1 MRLLTFVEFLE
12 LVVFATLAVVSYVA
26 WRRRGGRSAAWLA
39 LTFGILA
46 AVVPVSWF
54 TPPTATGAAI
64 ELLRR
69 AIVLLLA
76 LFPYCL
82 YRFTWTFAP
91 GSRRAEPL
99 ARAATALVATATLV
113 VPSVASPAGA
123 WPLWYVAYAIG
134 FSLDWTLL
142 SLLSVVRLWRAGRGQ
157 PTVARRRMRTLGA
170 AAIVL
175 NIALFIVLG
184 SGGRG
189 SAHVT
194 LAAQCAG
201 LVSAVLFLLGF
212 VPPRALRTWWRRA
225 EVLAFRKAEAALMGA
240 DTAERVATILL
251 PHAAELVGARGA
263 MLVTEDGEVRARH
276 GIGGADADAAAAR
289 LPLPA
294 EPAAD
299 PLFLDGM
306 VAIPVRQGW
315 LAVTTSPVAPFFGP
329 EELSLLLTLAHLAGL
344 ALDRAELF
352 DRERLGRQVLA
363 EREFQLAEAQ
373 RTAQVGSYTWDLAT
387 SAVTWSDEMM
397 RLLGFTEEVVDK
409 GGAFAS
415 RIHPD
420 DRARVLDAWRAA
432 PNTSSPSSIEYRIV
446 LPSGETRWIQGRVR
460 PVLDDTVAVVRVM
473 GTLQDITE
481 RKRAEEEIAFQATH
495 DALTR
500 LPNRALFMDR
510 LSHALTR
517 RRRHPSG
524 LAVLFL
530 DLDRFKWLNDSLGH
544 AAGDEVL
551 VEVAARLREALR
563 PGDTL
568 ARFGGDEFVVLCEDV
583 TSEAGAL
590 TVAERLRTT
599 LGAPIEVDG
608 EETTL
613 TLSIGVAYAG
623 PHGGAETADALVRD
637 ADAAMYRAKER
648 GRDRHELFD
657 VTTHLMA
664 LARHE
669 TVNALRR
676 GTERG
681 EMVVHYQPQVD
692 IRSERVVGVEALV
705 RWNHPERGLLPPG
718 EFISLAEE
726 TGIIV
731 PLGAKVLAAACQQ
744 AVAWERRGGLPEKMC
759 LSVNLA
765 ARQLQS
771 NDLGGL
777 IVDVLGASGLDP
789 SQLCLEI
796 TESVLLDDTEASTR
810 ALGDLKALGVR
821 IAVDDFGTGFSAL
834 SYLKRFPVDQL
845 KIDRSFVVGLGRQR
859 QDRAIV
865 AAVVDLA
872 HAFGLTTVAE
882 GVETA
887 EQLAE
892 LRALGCE
899 LAQGY
904 LWSRPMPPAEAAAW
918 MAAHTPLSPPPPSFP
933 WLPSSAPPATDP
945 FDDPRRR
952 ARVLLVDDDPSL
964 RRVLRML
971 LDDEEHFEVVG
982 EAEDGRE
989 AIAVARHVRPDVVV
1003 LDLAMPGIGGLEA
1016 LPLIQA
1022 VAPDAKVVVLSGL
1035 ESATHGPTALRQG
1048 AVAYFAKRGDLTEL
1062 VTGLDVL
1069 LASPA

>member
-1 MRLLTFVEFLE
+1 MRLLTFVDFLE
-12 LVVFATLAVVSYVA
+12 LVVFATLAAVSYFA
-26 WRRRGGRSAAWLA
+26 WRRRGGRSGAWLA
-39 LTFGILA
+39 VTFGILA

-91 GSRRAEPL
+91 GSRRVEPL
-99 ARAATALVATATLV
+99 ARGATALVAAATLV

-123 WPLWYVAYAIG
+123 WPWWYVAYAVG

-142 SLLSVVRLWRAGRGQ
+142 SLLSVARLWRAGRGQ

-170 AAIVL
+170 ASIVL
-175 NIALFIVLG
+175 NIALFIVVG

-201 LVSAVLFLLGF
+201 LVSAVLFLVGF
-212 VPPRALRTWWRRA
+212 VPPRALRTWWRRP

-240 DTAERVATILL
+240 DTADRVATILL
-251 PHAAELVGARGA
+251 PHAAELVGAQAA
-263 MLVTEDGEVRARH
+263 MLVTKDGEVRARH
-276 GIGGADADAAAAR
+276 GIDAVDAAAAAAR

-294 EPAAD
+294 DPAAD
-299 PLFLDGM
+299 PLFVEGM

-352 DRERLGRQVLA
+352 DRERAARQVLA

-397 RLLGFTEEVVDK
+397 RLLGLSGEVADK
-409 GGAFAS
+409 GAAFAS

-420 DRARVLDAWRAA
+420 DRARALDAWRTA
-432 PNTSSPSSIEYRIV
+432 PETSVPTSIEYRIV
-446 LPSGETRWIQGRVR
+446 LPPGETRWVQGRVR
-460 PVLDDTVAVVRVM
+460 PVRDETGAVVRLI
-473 GTLQDITE
+473 GTIQDITE

-500 LPNRALFMDR
+500 LPNRVLFMDR
-510 LSHALTR
+510 LSHALAR
-517 RRRHPSG
+517 RRRRPSG

-551 VEVAARLREALR
+551 REVAARLRSALR

-583 TSEAGAL
+583 TSEAGARA
-590 TVAERLRTT
+590 VAERLRTA
-599 LGAPIEVDG
+599 LGAPIEVG
-608 EETTL
+608 SEETTL
-613 TLSIGVAYAG
+613 TLSIGIAYAG
-623 PHGGAETADALVRD
+623 PDGAEATAEALVRD

-657 VTTHLMA
+657 ITTRLMA

-692 IRSERVVGVEALV
+692 VTSERVVGAEALV
-705 RWNHPERGLLPPG
+705 RWNHPERGLLTPG

-731 PLGAKVLAAACQQ
+731 PLGAEVLSAACHQ
-744 AVAWERRGGLPEKMC
+744 AVAWERRGGLPEKLC

-765 ARQLQS
+765 ARQLLS
-771 NDLGGL
+771 NDLCGL
-777 IVDVLGASGLDP
+777 IADVLGTSGLDP

-796 TESVLLDDTEASTR
+796 TESVLLDDTEASAR

-845 KIDRSFVVGLGRQR
+845 KIDRSFVVGLGHQR
-859 QDRAIV
+859 EDRALV

-882 GVETA
+882 GVEKA
-887 EQLAE
+887 EQLVE

-904 LWSRPMPPAEAAAW
+904 LWSRPMPPDEVAAW
-918 MAAHTPLSPPPPSFP
+918 MGAQVRTAASS
-933 WLPSSAPPATDP
+933 PSSSSAAAPPGADP
-945 FDDPRRR
+945 SDERRRR

-971 LDDEEHFEVVG
+971 LDDEDHFEVVA

-1016 LPLIQA
+1016 LPLLRA
-1022 VAPDAKVVVLSGL
+1022 VAPGAKVVVLSGL
-1035 ESATHGPTALRQG
+1035 ESATYGPAALRQG
-1048 AVAYFAKRGDLTEL
+1048 AVAYFTKRGDLTEL

-1069 LASPA
+1069 LASSV

>member
-12 LVVFATLAVVSYVA
+12 LLVFATLAAVSYAA
-26 WRRRGGRSAAWLA
+26 WRRRGGRGGAWLA
-39 LTFGILA
+39 VTFGILA
-46 AVVPVSWF
+46 AVVLVSWF
-54 TPPTATGAAI
+54 ASPTATGAAI

-69 AIVLLLA
+69 SIVLLLA

-91 GSRRAEPL
+91 GSRRVEPL
-99 ARAATALVATATLV
+99 ARAATALVAAATLV
-113 VPSVASPAGA
+113 VPSVVSPVGA
-123 WPLWYVAYAIG
+123 WPWWYVAYGIA

-142 SLLSVVRLWRAGRGQ
+142 SLLSVARLWRAGRGQ
-157 PTVARRRMRTLGA
+157 PTVARRRMRTLGV

-175 NIALFIVLG
+175 NIALFTVVG

-189 SAHVT
+189 SAPVT

-201 LVSAVLFLLGF
+201 LLSAVLFLLGF
-212 VPPRALRTWWRRA
+212 VPPRALRTLWRRR
-225 EVLAFRKAEAALMGA
+225 EIRAFRKAEAALMGA
-240 DTAERVATILL
+240 DTADRVATLLL
-251 PHAAELVGARGA
+251 PHAAELVGAQAA

-276 GIGGADADAAAAR
+276 GIGADDAGAAAAR

-294 EPAAD
+294 DPAGD
-299 PLFLDGM
+299 PLFLEGV
-306 VAIPVRQGW
+306 VAVPVRQGW
-315 LAVTTSPVAPFFGP
+315 LAVTTNPVAPFFGP

-352 DRERLGRQVLA
+352 DRERLGRRVLA

-373 RTAQVGSYTWDLAT
+373 RTAQVGSYTWDLST
-387 SAVTWSDEMM
+387 DVVTWSDEMM
-397 RLLGFTEEVVDK
+397 RLLGFSDEVSDK
-409 GGAFAS
+409 GAAFAS
-415 RIHPD
+415 RVHPD
-420 DRARVLDAWRAA
+420 DRPRVIDAWRTA
-432 PNTSSPSSIEYRIV
+432 PQTSVPTSIEYRIV
-446 LPSGETRWIQGRVR
+446 LPPGETRWIQGRVR
-460 PVLDDTVAVVRVM
+460 PVVDDTGVVVRLI
-473 GTLQDITE
+473 GTIQDITE

-500 LPNRALFMDR
+500 LPNRVMFMER
-510 LSHALTR
+510 LSHALAR
-517 RRRHPSG
+517 RRRNPSG

-551 VEVAARLREALR
+551 VTVATRLRQALR
-563 PGDTL
+563 PEDTL
-568 ARFGGDEFVVLCEDV
+568 ARFGGDEFVVLCEGV
-583 TSEAGAL
+583 SSQAAAL
-590 TVAERLRTT
+590 TLAERLRTA
-599 LGAPIEVDG
+599 LEAPIEVGG

-613 TLSIGVAYAG
+613 TLSVGVAYAS
-623 PHGGAETADALVRD
+623 PDGGEETAEALVRD

-657 VTTHLMA
+657 VTTRVVA

-692 IRSERVVGVEALV
+692 LGGERVVGVEALV
-705 RWNHPERGLLPPG
+705 RWNHPQRGLLTPG

-731 PLGAKVLAAACQQ
+731 PLGARVLSAACHQ
-744 AVAWERRGGLPEKMC
+744 AVVWEQREDLPEKLC

-765 ARQLQS
+765 ARQLLA
-771 NDLGGL
+771 NDLCGL
-777 IVDVLGASGLDP
+777 IDDVLRTSGLDA

-796 TESVLLDDTEASTR
+796 TESVLLDDTEASAR

-821 IAVDDFGTGFSAL
+821 VAVDDFGTGFSAL
-834 SYLKRFPVDQL
+834 SYLKRFPVDVL
-845 KIDRSFVVGLGRQR
+845 KIDRSFVVGLGRSR
-859 QDRAIV
+859 EDRAIV
-865 AAVVDLA
+865 ASVVDLA

-882 GVETA
+882 GVETP

-904 LWSRPMPPAEAAAW
+904 LWSRPMPADAAAEW
-918 MAAHTPLSPPPPSFP
+918 MATRTGAASSSPAA
-933 WLPSSAPPATDP
+933 APAMATAARPDP
-945 FDDPRRR
+945 FDERRRR
-952 ARVLLVDDDPSL
+952 ARVLLVDDDAAL
-964 RRVLRML
+964 RRVVRML
-971 LDDEEHFEVVG
+971 LEDEEHFEVVG

-989 AIAVARHVRPDVVV
+989 AVAVARHVRPDVVV

-1022 VAPDAKVVVLSGL
+1022 VAPQAKVVVLSGL
-1035 ESATHGPTALRQG
+1035 EPTIYGPTALRQG
-1048 AVAYFAKRGDLTEL
+1048 AAAYFAKRGDLSEL
-1062 VTGLDVL
+1062 VSGLDVL
-1069 LASPA
+1069 LASPT

>member
-12 LVVFATLAVVSYVA
+12 LVVFATLAAVSYGA
-26 WRRRGGRSAAWLA
+26 WRRRGGRSGAWLA

-54 TPPTATGAAI
+54 TAPTATGAAI
-64 ELLRR
+64 ELVRR
-69 AIVLLLA
+69 VIVLLLA
-76 LFPYCL
+76 LFPYCF
-82 YRFTWTFAP
+82 YRFTWTFAA
-91 GSRRAEPL
+91 GSRRVEAA
-99 ARAATALVATATLV
+99 ARAMTAAVALATLV
-113 VPSVASPAGA
+113 VPSVASPVGA
-123 WPLWYVAYAIG
+123 WPWWYVAYGVG

-142 SLLSVVRLWRAGRGQ
+142 SALSVARLWRAGRGQ
-157 PTVARRRMRTLGA
+157 PTVARRRMRTLGI

-175 NIALFIVLG
+175 NVALFIVVG

-189 SAHVT
+189 SADVT

-201 LVSAVLFLLGF
+201 LLSAVLFLLGF
-212 VPPRALRTWWRRA
+212 APPRALRTWWRRP

-240 DTAERVATILL
+240 DTADRVASILL
-251 PHAAELVGARGA
+251 PHAAELVGAQAA
-263 MLVTEDGEVRARH
+263 MLVTKDGVVRARH
-276 GIGGADADAAAAR
+276 GIAGSEAAAAADR
-289 LPLPA
+289 LPVPA
-294 EPAAD
+294 DPADD

-315 LAVTTSPVAPFFGP
+315 LAVTTSPIAPFFGP

-352 DRERLGRQVLA
+352 DRERASRRVLA

-387 SAVTWSDEMM
+387 DVVTWSDEMM
-397 RLLGFTEEVVDK
+397 RLLGFSGDVVDK
-409 GGAFAS
+409 GAAFAS

-432 PNTSSPSSIEYRIV
+432 PETSAPTSLEYRIV
-446 LPSGETRWIQGRVR
+446 LPPDETRWIQGRVR
-460 PVLDDTVAVVRVM
+460 PVVDDTGAVVRLI

-500 LPNRALFMDR
+500 LPNRVLFMDR
-510 LSHALTR
+510 LSHALAR
-517 RRRHPSG
+517 RRRNPSG

-551 VEVAARLREALR
+551 VSVATRLRQALR

-583 TSEAGAL
+583 TSEAAAL
-590 TVAERLRTT
+590 ALAQRLRTA
-599 LGAPIEVDG
+599 LEAPIEVGG

-613 TLSIGVAYAG
+613 TLSVGIAYAS
-623 PHGGAETADALVRD
+623 PTSAAETAEELVRD

-657 VTTHLMA
+657 ITTRLIA

-692 IRSERVVGVEALV
+692 ITSERVVGVEALV
-705 RWNHPERGLLPPG
+705 RWNHPERGLLTPG

-731 PLGAKVLAAACQQ
+731 PLGAKVLSAACQQ
-744 AVAWERRGGLPEKMC
+744 AVTWEQRGDLPEKLC

-765 ARQLQS
+765 ARQLLS
-771 NDLGGL
+771 NDLCDV
-777 IVDVLGASGLDP
+777 IQDVLRTSGLDA
-789 SQLCLEI
+789 SKLCLEI
-796 TESVLLDDTEASTR
+796 TESVLLDDTEASAR
-810 ALGDLKALGVR
+810 ALSDLKGLGVR

-834 SYLKRFPVDQL
+834 SYLKRFPVDVL
-845 KIDRSFVVGLGRQR
+845 KIDRSFVMGLGRSR
-859 QDRAIV
+859 EDRAIV
-865 AAVVDLA
+865 ASVVDLA

-882 GVETA
+882 GVEMP
-887 EQLAE
+887 EQLGE

-904 LWSRPMPPAEAAAW
+904 LWSPAMPPDAAARW
-918 MAAHTPLSPPPPSFP
+918 MAMQHQSA
-933 WLPSSAPPATDP
+933 PSSTSSAVPRPADDP
-945 FDDPRRR
+945 FEDDDDRRPR
-952 ARVLLVDDDPSL
+952 ARVLIVDDDPSV

-971 LDDEEHFEVVG
+971 LDEEGQFTVVG

-989 AIAVARHVRPDVVV
+989 AIAVARQVHPDVVV

-1022 VAPDAKVVVLSGL
+1022 VAPEAKVVVLSGL
-1035 ESATHGPTALRQG
+1035 ESATYGPAALRQG
-1048 AVAYFAKRGDLTEL
+1048 AVAYFTKRGDLSEL

-1069 LASPA
+1069 LASA